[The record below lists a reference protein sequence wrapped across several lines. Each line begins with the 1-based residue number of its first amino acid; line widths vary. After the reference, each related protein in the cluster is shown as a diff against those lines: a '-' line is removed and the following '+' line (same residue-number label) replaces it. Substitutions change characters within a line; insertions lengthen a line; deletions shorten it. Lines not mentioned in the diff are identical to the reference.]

1 MSPPGDKRA
10 GVASEFCD
18 GRIRLVT
25 TKTLESENA
34 GVAELVYA
42 PVLGTGP
49 ARDGGS
55 SPLPS
60 THSIY
65 VVRSVQAKKLYFA
78 AFFSLTEA
86 ILL

>member
-1 MSPPGDKRA
+1 MNAWPQSGLDY
-10 GVASEFCD
+10 VH
-18 GRIRLVT
+18 
-25 TKTLESENA
+25 A

-60 THSIY
+60 TDCDL
-65 VVRSVQAKKLYFA
+65 QNAMKLETA
-78 AFFSLTEA
+78 LN
-86 ILL
+86 LQR